1 LNSKSSIKTADQY
14 HFEEGEVLLFDKPLG
29 WSSFQLVRKVK
40 NILQVH
46 LNRVVKVGHAGTLDP
61 LATGLMVICTGKA
74 TKQAMEL
81 TAADK
86 AYTATLQ
93 LGFETDSFDLETPV
107 RPSGSFAHLTTE
119 QIQETLH
126 SMEGEQWQTPPVFS
140 AKKIDGKRAYKYA
153 RQGET
158 VEMRKQLI
166 TLHEVVLLSYVQET
180 GILSCHI
187 RCTKGTY
194 IRSFAHELGQ
204 KLGSGA
210 YLTEL
215 RRTASDPFHLED
227 ALCIDAFKAA
237 LPPAKPRH
245 PSGSAKS

>member
-1 LNSKSSIKTADQY
+1 M
-14 HFEEGEVLLFDKPLG
+14 LLFDKPLG
-29 WSSFQLVRKVK
+29 WTSFQLVRKVK

-74 TKQAMEL
+74 TKKAMEL

-107 RPSGSFAHLTTE
+107 RPSGSFAHLT
-119 QIQETLH
+119 QSYIQEILRG
-126 SMEGEQWQTPPVFS
+126 MEGEQWQTPPVFS

-153 RQGET
+153 RQGES

-166 TLHEVVLLSYVQET
+166 TLHETALLSYAPDT
-180 GILSCHI
+180 GLLCCHI

-194 IRSFAHELGQ
+194 IRSFAHDLGQ
-204 KLGSGA
+204 KLGCGG

-215 RRTASDPFHLED
+215 RRTASAPFHLD
-227 ALCIDAFKAA
+227 NAICIDEFIAA
-237 LPPAKPRH
+237 LPPAKPRN
-245 PSGSAKS
+245 PVASTKW

>member
-1 LNSKSSIKTADQY
+1 M
-14 HFEEGEVLLFDKPLG
+14 
-29 WSSFQLVRKVK
+29 
-40 NILQVH
+40 H
-46 LNRVVKVGHAGTLDP
+46 LNRKVKVGHAGTLDP

-107 RPSGSFAHLTTE
+107 RPSGSFAHLTE
-119 QIQETLH
+119 AHIQEVLR

-153 RQGET
+153 RQGEA

-166 TLHEVVLLSYVQET
+166 TLHEIALLSYAPDT
-180 GILSCHI
+180 GILRCHI

-194 IRSFAHELGQ
+194 IRSFAHDLGQ
-204 KLGSGA
+204 KLGCGA
-210 YLTEL
+210 HLTEL
-215 RRTASDPFHLED
+215 RRTASHPFQLEN
-227 ALCIDAFKAA
+227 AMCIEDFKAA
-237 LPPAKPRH
+237 LPPAKPRKTDAGTK
-245 PSGSAKS
+245 P